1 MEEIGPLPGEE
12 VEEGD
17 DHQPAA
23 LDIEPAYGDPVQLE
37 GRYEVDPIP
46 GGKRFQGAWL
56 ALDDGTRYVIAYR
69 PVPGHFEFLD
79 KRVLVRGRPYMP
91 GRDTQHILAT
101 HLEVHSIELAPGE
114 TPYLLPPAKPV
125 DPPVARTATELV
137 ARDGRWVQVVGTLE
151 SVHNDP
157 DGYLGIARLRLAD
170 GTEVQARNV
179 RVAEWSRHCCK
190 ALTVTSRVARAE
202 DGDLVPFEL
211 VGWHAICGG
220 ESDTS
225 RRPPCRGLPD
235 EKRSGEHQ

>member
-1 MEEIGPLPGEE
+1 MEQIVPLLGNEDTS
-12 VEEGD
+12 GD
-17 DHQPAA
+17 DQQPVA
-23 LDIEPAYGDPVQLE
+23 LDIEPAYSDPVRLE

-56 ALDDGTRYVIAYR
+56 VLDDDSRYVIAYR
-69 PVPGHFEFLD
+69 PVPEHFEFLD

-125 DPPVARTATELV
+125 APPVARTATELA

-151 SVHNDP
+151 SVRDDP

-170 GTEVQARNV
+170 GTEVQAR
-179 RVAEWSRHCCK
+179 RVLAAEWSRRCSK
-190 ALTVTSRVARAE
+190 TVTVTSRVERVE
-202 DGDLVPFEL
+202 DGDLVSFEL
-211 VGWHAICGG
+211 VGWYAICEG
-220 ESDTS
+220 EVAQYGNGNAVAS
-225 RRPPCRGLPD
+225 L
-235 EKRSGEHQ
+235 